1 MPTKPLADL
10 EAMVG
15 DSKQTVEGLRVAP
28 GKVAEFAR
36 AVRDDN
42 PAHYDADAAAERG
55 FDAVPAP
62 LTFTR
67 VSAFPHN
74 RPAGV
79 EGTGFDLGLEPVVIH
94 GEQAYEFERPLV
106 AGDVLDGET
115 TLAEVY
121 QREGRRGG
129 TMTFVEYETA
139 YHDQDGDLVVTDR
152 STAIETEQSVGG
164 SDGDGGDDDAGGD
177 GGNGDRTTAKT
188 AATDSEQIEREDH
201 TRYLDPEEGTTMTGE
216 TVRTAGEVAVGDA
229 APELTVEDVQRPDF
243 VKYAGAS
250 GDFNPVH
257 YSEPYAHATGSR
269 SVFGQGML
277 TAGYAAHFVA
287 DWFGLATVSRLRV
300 RFEEQL
306 WPGDTVTASG
316 EVTAVDEQS
325 EGATV
330 EADIAVENEAGTRL
344 ISGDCA
350 ARLPRK

>member
-1 MPTKPLADL
+1 MPTKPFEDL

-15 DSKQTVEGLRVAP
+15 DSKRTVEGLRVAP

-42 PAHYDADAAAERG
+42 PAHYDAKAAADRG

-74 RPAGV
+74 RPEGV

-139 YHDQDGDLVVTDR
+139 YYDQDGDLVVTDR
-152 STAIETEQSVGG
+152 STAIETEESVG
-164 SDGDGGDDDAGGD
+164 SDDGDGDGDDGD
-177 GGNGDRTTAKT
+177 TGEAHASAKT
-188 AATDSEQIEREDH
+188 AATDGEQIEREDR
-201 TRYLDPEEGTTMTGE
+201 TRHLDPEEGTTTTGE
-216 TVRTAGEVAVGDA
+216 TVRTAGAVAVGDA
-229 APELTVEDVQRPDF
+229 APELTVENVQRPDF

-287 DWFGLATVSRLRV
+287 DWFGLANVSNFRV

-316 EVTAVDEQS
+316 EVTAVDEA
-325 EGATV
+325 GDGTATV
-330 EADIAVENEAGTRL
+330 EADLVVENHEGTRL
-344 ISGDCA
+344 VSGDCR
-350 ARLPRK
+350 ARLPLE

>member
-1 MPTKPLADL
+1 MPTKPLSEL

-42 PAHYDADAAAERG
+42 PAHYDPDAARERG
-55 FDAVPAP
+55 FEAVPAP

-74 RPAGV
+74 RPEGV
-79 EGTGFDLGLEPVVIH
+79 EGTGFDLGLEPVIIH

-139 YHDQDGDLVVTDR
+139 YYDQDGDLVVTDR
-152 STAIETEQSVGG
+152 STAIETEESVG
-164 SDGDGGDDDAGGD
+164 SDDGDGGGDGGGD
-177 GGNGDRTTAKT
+177 GDERATARTAP
-188 AATDSEQIEREDH
+188 TDAEQIEREDRS
-201 TRYLDPEEGTTMTGE
+201 RYLEPGEGTTMTGE
-216 TVRTAGEVAVGDA
+216 PVRSAGEVAVGDA
-229 APELTVEDVQRPDF
+229 GPELTVEDVQRPDF

-287 DWFGLATVSRLRV
+287 DWFGLANVSSFRV

-316 EVTAVDEQS
+316 DVTAVDEGS

-344 ISGDCA
+344 VSGDCA
-350 ARLPRK
+350 ARLPLE

>member
-1 MPTKPLADL
+1 MPTKPLSEL

-15 DSKQTVEGLRVAP
+15 ESRATVEGLRVAP
-28 GKVAEFAR
+28 GKIAEFAR

-42 PAHYDADAAAERG
+42 PAHYDAAAAADRG

-74 RPAGV
+74 RPEGV

-115 TLAEVY
+115 TLADVY

-139 YHDQDGDLVVTDR
+139 YYDRDGDLVVTDR
-152 STAIETEQSVGG
+152 STAIETEESVGG
-164 SDGDGGDDDAGGD
+164 DDGDGDSGDR
-177 GGNGDRTTAKT
+177 GNGDADGRATAKT
-188 AATDSEQIEREDH
+188 AATDADQIEREDR
-201 TRYLDPEEGTTMTGE
+201 TRYLDPQAGTTTTGE
-216 TVRTAGEVAVGDA
+216 PVRSAGEVAVGDPG
-229 APELTVEDVQRPDF
+229 PELTVEDVQRPDF

-287 DWFGLATVSRLRV
+287 DWFGLANVSSFRV

-316 EVTAVDEQS
+316 EVTAVDGGS
-325 EGATV
+325 GGATV
-330 EADIAVENEAGTRL
+330 EADIAVTNEDGTRL
-344 ISGDCA
+344 VSGDCA
-350 ARLPRK
+350 AWLPE

>member
-1 MPTKPLADL
+1 MPTKPLAEL

-15 DSKQTVEGLRVAP
+15 DSRQTVEGLRVAP

-36 AVRDDN
+36 ALRDDN
-42 PAHYDADAAAERG
+42 PAHYDAAAAAERG

-139 YHDQDGDLVVTDR
+139 YHDQGGDLVLTDR

-164 SDGDGGDDDAGGD
+164 EDSGDSDDD
-177 GGNGDRTTAKT
+177 RVRQKT
-188 AATDSEQIEREDH
+188 AATDDGQLEREDRA
-201 TRYLDPEEGTTMTGE
+201 RYLDPGEGTTMTGE
-216 TVRTAGEVAVGDA
+216 PVRAAGEVAVGDE
-229 APELTVEDVQRPDF
+229 APTLAVEDVQRPDF

-269 SVFGQGML
+269 NVFGQGML
-277 TAGYAAHFVA
+277 TAGYAAHLVA
-287 DWFGLATVSRLRV
+287 DWLGLANVTSFRV

-306 WPGDTVTASG
+306 WPGDTVTTGG
-316 EVTAVDEQS
+316 EVTAVEEGS
-325 EGATV
+325 EGVTV
-330 EADIAVENEAGTRL
+330 EADIAVENDEGTRL
-344 ISGDCA
+344 VSGDCA
-350 ARLPRK
+350 ARLPPE

>member
-1 MPTKPLADL
+1 MPTKPLEDL

-15 DSKQTVEGLRVAP
+15 ESRETVEGLRVAP

-42 PAHYDADAAAERG
+42 PAHYDAAAAADRG

-74 RPAGV
+74 RPEGV
-79 EGTGFDLGLEPVVIH
+79 EGTGFDLGLEPVIIH

-139 YHDQDGDLVVTDR
+139 YYDQDGDLVVTDR
-152 STAIETEQSVGG
+152 STAIETEASVGAD
-164 SDGDGGDDDAGGD
+164 DGEEDAGGD

-188 AATDSEQIEREDH
+188 AATDGEQIEREDR
-201 TRYLDPEEGTTMTGE
+201 TRYLEPGAGTTMTGE
-216 TVRTAGEVAVGDA
+216 PVRTAGEVAAGDA
-229 APELTVEDVQRPDF
+229 GPKLTVEDIQRPDF

-287 DWFGLATVSRLRV
+287 DWFGLA
-300 RFEEQL
+300 
-306 WPGDTVTASG
+306 
-316 EVTAVDEQS
+316 
-325 EGATV
+325 
-330 EADIAVENEAGTRL
+330 
-344 ISGDCA
+344 
-350 ARLPRK
+350 

>member
-1 MPTKPLADL
+1 MPTKPLAEL

-15 DSKQTVEGLRVAP
+15 DSKQTVEGLQVTA

-42 PAHYDADAAAERG
+42 PAHYDAEAAADRG

-74 RPAGV
+74 RPEGV
-79 EGTGFDLGLEPVVIH
+79 DGVGFDLGLEPVIIH

-139 YHDQDGDLVVTDR
+139 YYDQGGDLVVTDR
-152 STAIETEQSVGG
+152 STAIETEESVGG
-164 SDGDGGDDDAGGD
+164 DDGDGVAGGD
-177 GGNGDRTTAKT
+177 GGSGDGRASAKT
-188 AATDSEQIEREDH
+188 AATDGEQIEREDR
-201 TRYLDPEEGTTMTGE
+201 TRYLDLGEGTTMTGE
-216 TVRTAGEVAVGDA
+216 PVRTAGEVAVGDA
-229 APELTVEDVQRPDF
+229 GPELTVEDVQRPDF

-277 TAGYAAHFVA
+277 TAGYAGHFVA
-287 DWFGLATVSRLRV
+287 DWFGLANVSNFRV

-316 EVTAVDEQS
+316 EVTAVDEGS

-330 EADIAVENEAGTRL
+330 EADIAVTNEDGTRL
-344 ISGDCA
+344 VSGDCA
-350 ARLPRK
+350 AQLPE

>member
-1 MPTKPLADL
+1 
-10 EAMVG
+10 MVG
-15 DSKQTVEGLRVAP
+15 ESKRTVEGLRVAP

-42 PAHYDADAAAERG
+42 PAHYDATTAAERG

-74 RPAGV
+74 RPEGV
-79 EGTGFDLGLEPVVIH
+79 EGTGFDLGLEPVIIH

-115 TLAEVY
+115 TLADVY

-139 YHDQDGDLVVTDR
+139 YYDQGGDLVVTDR
-152 STAIETEQSVGG
+152 STAIETEESVGG
-164 SDGDGGDDDAGGD
+164 DDGDGDAGGD
-177 GGNGDRTTAKT
+177 GGSGDGRASART
-188 AATDSEQIEREDH
+188 AATDGEQIEREDR

-216 TVRTAGEVAVGDA
+216 PVRTAGEVAVGDA
-229 APELTVEDVQRPDF
+229 GPELTVEDVQRPDF

-287 DWFGLATVSRLRV
+287 DWFGLANVSSFRV

-306 WPGDTVTASG
+306 WPGDTVTAGG
-316 EVTAVDEQS
+316 EITAVEEQAA
-325 EGATV
+325 GATV
-330 EADIAVENEAGTRL
+330 EADITVENDEGTGL
-344 ISGDCA
+344 VSGDCT
-350 ARLPRK
+350 ARLPPE

>member
-1 MPTKPLADL
+1 MPTKPLAEL

-15 DSKQTVEGLRVAP
+15 DSRQTVEGLRVAP

-36 AVRDDN
+36 ALRDDN

-74 RPAGV
+74 RPEGV
-79 EGTGFDLGLEPVVIH
+79 EGPGFDLGLEPVVIH

-115 TLAEVY
+115 TLAAVY

-129 TMTFVEYETA
+129 TMTFVEYETD
-139 YHDQDGDLVVTDR
+139 YYDRDGARVLTDR
-152 STAIETEQSVGG
+152 STAIETEESVGG
-164 SDGDGGDDDAGGD
+164 DGDSNGGDDRAS
-177 GGNGDRTTAKT
+177 AKT
-188 AATDSEQIEREDH
+188 AATDGDQLEREDRA
-201 TRYLDPEEGTTMTGE
+201 RYLDPEEGTTMTGE
-216 TVRTAGEVAVGDA
+216 TVRAADEVAVGDA
-229 APELTVEDVQRPDF
+229 GPELTVADVQRPDF

-287 DWFGLATVSRLRV
+287 DWFGLANVTAFRV

-306 WPGDTVTASG
+306 WPGDTVTAGG
-316 EVTAVDEQS
+316 EITAVEEQAA
-325 EGATV
+325 GATV
-330 EADIAVENEAGTRL
+330 EADITVENDEGTGL
-344 ISGDCA
+344 VSGDCT
-350 ARLPRK
+350 ARLPPE

>member
-1 MPTKPLADL
+1 MPTKPLEDL

-15 DSKQTVEGLRVAP
+15 ESKQTVEGLRVAP

-42 PAHYDADAAAERG
+42 PAHYDPDAARERG

-74 RPAGV
+74 RPEGV
-79 EGTGFDLGLEPVVIH
+79 EGTGFDLGLEPVIIH

-115 TLAEVY
+115 TLADVY
-121 QREGRRGG
+121 QREGGRGG

-139 YHDQDGDLVVTDR
+139 YYDQGGDLVVTDR
-152 STAIETEQSVGG
+152 STAIETEESVGG
-164 SDGDGGDDDAGGD
+164 DDGDGDAGGD
-177 GGNGDRTTAKT
+177 GGTGDGRASAKT
-188 AATDSEQIEREDH
+188 AATDGEQIEREDR

-216 TVRTAGEVAVGDA
+216 PVRTAGEVAVGDA
-229 APELTVEDVQRPDF
+229 GPELTVEDVQRPDF

-287 DWFGLATVSRLRV
+287 DWFGLANVSNFRV

-316 EVTAVDEQS
+316 EVTAVDEGS

-330 EADIAVENEAGTRL
+330 EADIAVTNEAGTRL
-344 ISGDCA
+344 VSGDCA
-350 ARLPRK
+350 ARLPPE

>member
-1 MPTKPLADL
+1 MPTKPLSEL

-15 DSKQTVEGLRVAP
+15 ESRETVEGLRVAP

-42 PAHYDADAAAERG
+42 PAHYDPDAARERG

-74 RPAGV
+74 RPEGV
-79 EGTGFDLGLEPVVIH
+79 EGTGFDLGLEPVIIH

-139 YHDQDGDLVVTDR
+139 YYDQDGDLVVTDR
-152 STAIETEQSVGG
+152 STAIETEESVGG
-164 SDGDGGDDDAGGD
+164 DDGDGDDADGDGGS
-177 GGNGDRTTAKT
+177 GDRTTAKT
-188 AATDSEQIEREDH
+188 AATDGEQIEREDR
-201 TRYLDPEEGTTMTGE
+201 TRYLDPGEGTRMTGDP
-216 TVRTAGEVAVGDA
+216 VRSAGEVAVGDA
-229 APELTVEDVQRPDF
+229 GPELVVEDVQRPDF

-287 DWFGLATVSRLRV
+287 DWFGLANVSSFRV

-306 WPGDTVTASG
+306 WPGDTVTATG
-316 EVTAVDEQS
+316 EVTGVDEGS

-330 EADIAVENEAGTRL
+330 EADIAVTDEDGRRL

-350 ARLPRK
+350 ARLPLE

>member
-1 MPTKPLADL
+1 MPTKPLEDL

-15 DSKQTVEGLRVAP
+15 ESKETVEELRVAP

-55 FDAVPAP
+55 FSAVPAP

-74 RPAGV
+74 RPEGV
-79 EGTGFDLGLEPVVIH
+79 EGTGFDLGLEPVIIH

-106 AGDVLDGET
+106 AGDVLDGEV
-115 TLAEVY
+115 TLADVY

-139 YHDQDGDLVVTDR
+139 YYDQDGDLVVTDR
-152 STAIETEQSVGG
+152 STAIETEESVGG
-164 SDGDGGDDDAGGD
+164 DGDGGDPGGD
-177 GGNGDRTTAKT
+177 GDRTTAKT
-188 AATDSEQIEREDH
+188 AATDADQIEREDR

-216 TVRTAGEVAVGDA
+216 TVRTAAEVAVGDA
-229 APELTVEDVQRPDF
+229 GPELTVEDVQRPDF

-287 DWFGLATVSRLRV
+287 DWFGLANVSKFRV

-316 EVTAVDEQS
+316 EVTAVEEGS

-330 EADIAVENEAGTRL
+330 EADIAVENEDGARL
-344 ISGDCA
+344 VSGDCA
-350 ARLPRK
+350 AQLPLE